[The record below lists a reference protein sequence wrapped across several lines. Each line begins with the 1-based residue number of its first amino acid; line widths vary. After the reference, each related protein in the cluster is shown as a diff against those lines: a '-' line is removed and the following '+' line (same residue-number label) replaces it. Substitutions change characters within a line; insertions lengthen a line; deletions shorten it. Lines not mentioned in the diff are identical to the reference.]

1 MQALVDP
8 GEVAVKT
15 QRRKIVDPEWGEHQD
30 LDGDGTLDAELSLLA
45 ALLLGKTPQEI
56 RQAEKTPGRGR
67 VVELLQGGPVLDAEA
82 RFAETQG
89 GERFLVASRQRFV
102 TGEMLDGD
110 AAHRPGDL
118 ADRARG
124 FLSVSRPKPLHRNLE
139 DLKSHHLFQSGD
151 S

>member
-82 RFAETQG
+82 RSMRACAWAESDTS
-89 GERFLVASRQRFV
+89 AC
-102 TGEMLDGD
+102 TAM
-110 AAHRPGDL
+110 
-118 ADRARG
+118 ADVPPA
-124 FLSVSRPKPLHRNLE
+124 
-139 DLKSHHLFQSGD
+139 
-151 S
+151 